1 MTILILT
8 LHFRGANTNRAP
20 LWLRKLTIGKIGK
33 VLFYNTD
40 FLKQDKLLEK
50 IKEQRRKDKRAE
62 SPKKNLLDRA
72 LDITALKLL
81 NSFKVEEITNI
92 TLKIMIMKEILSC
105 QKNLISIDDTIE
117 NQKSL
122 EKNEKIRDEWKI
134 IAVIIDRLCFI
145 LYFIAFVSTIV
156 AYTITIQ

>member
-1 MTILILT
+1 M
-8 LHFRGANTNRAP
+8 
-20 LWLRKLTIGKIGK
+20 
-33 VLFYNTD
+33 
-40 FLKQDKLLEK
+40 EK